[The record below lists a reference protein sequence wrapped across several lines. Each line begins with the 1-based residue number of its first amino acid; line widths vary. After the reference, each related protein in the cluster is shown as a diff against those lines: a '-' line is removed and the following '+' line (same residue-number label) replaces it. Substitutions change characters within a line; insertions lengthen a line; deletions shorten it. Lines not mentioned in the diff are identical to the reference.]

1 MLITKMI
8 FTVGRGG
15 AWESII
21 LEEDQKYLKQTNK
34 TYSEETLL

>member
-1 MLITKMI
+1 MI

-15 AWESII
+15 TWESII
-21 LEEDQKYLKQTNK
+21 LEENQKYWKQTEK